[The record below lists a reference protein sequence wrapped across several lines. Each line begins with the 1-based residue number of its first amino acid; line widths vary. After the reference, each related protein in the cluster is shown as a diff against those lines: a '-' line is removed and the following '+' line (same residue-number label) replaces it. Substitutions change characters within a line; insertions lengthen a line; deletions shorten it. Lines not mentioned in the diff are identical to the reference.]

1 MRISL
6 SDEAKAD
13 GQDAVDWY
21 NDEGAFSAAG
31 AFVGELEHTLHLLQ
45 QFSEMGTPSRHRTRI
60 LPLQKLPYSL
70 VYRIHNPVVRVIA
83 IAHHSRRPGYW
94 AGRR

>member
-1 MRISL
+1 MRITL

-13 GQDAVDWY
+13 GRDAVEWY
-21 NDEGAFSAAG
+21 IDEGAFPAVN
-31 AFVGELEHTLHLLQ
+31 AFADELEHTLHLLR
-45 QFSEMGTPSRHRTRI
+45 QFPEMGTPSPDDTRM
-60 LPLQKLPYSL
+60 LPLRAFPYSL
-70 VYRIHNPVVRVIA
+70 VYRIHTSVIRVIA

>member
-13 GQDAVDWY
+13 GRDAVEWY
-21 NDEGAFSAAG
+21 IDEGALPAVN
-31 AFVGELEHTLHLLQ
+31 AFADELEHTLHLLQ
-45 QFSEMGTPSRHRTRI
+45 QFPEMGVPSPDRTRI
-60 LPLQKLPYSL
+60 LPLPSFPYSL
-70 VYRIHNPVVRVIA
+70 VYRVHVPFIRVIA

-94 AGRR
+94 VGRT